1 MIVMKKAIYVFLILT
16 MIFQDGIA
24 FAFSDRIEG
33 LEYVIRKID
42 DSPMERT
49 IAQKYDL
56 YQIYFENRSDKT
68 FSIPGYSIDLGV
80 HCSSLAEIRS
90 LSKNK
95 NSNKLAIFTVAASAA
110 SFALGGIAK
119 TAASTLRSVSSYKK
133 NRMAMDDDDSI
144 LSKNKTYIIYPGD
157 GLSLFLFVDKNLAQ
171 SPTTM
176 RFVCHDE
183 DLGIN
188 NVVINNHIDLREL
201 NAKNEKNIDE
211 TNHNNDENKDS
222 VIAVP
227 SSDAYR

>member
-1 MIVMKKAIYVFLILT
+1 MRIVKYLMLFLCIVMLSQNSIA
-16 MIFQDGIA
+16 IA
-24 FAFSDRIEG
+24 FGDRIDG
-33 LEYVIRKID
+33 LEFVVRKID
-42 DSPMERT
+42 DPPMERAV
-49 IAQKYDL
+49 AQKYDL
-56 YQIYFENRSDKT
+56 YEIYFENRSEKT

-80 HCSSLAEIRS
+80 HYSSLAEIRS

-95 NSNKLAIFTVAASAA
+95 SSNKLAIFTVAASAA